1 MDYRIFAPDKIV
13 MEVELPASKSIS
25 NRMLILNALCG
36 GELHNVARC
45 DDTDAMRRALATD
58 TTASGAVATVNIGAA
73 GTAMRFL
80 TAYYATLE
88 GSTVILDGTERMRH
102 RPIAL
107 LVDALRRCG
116 ADIEYA
122 GEEGFPPLRITGRK
136 LSASHIEI
144 AGNVSSQYISA
155 LLMVAPLMGCRTVT
169 LTGEII
175 SLPYI
180 TMTLTLMRLM
190 GVDCVMNGNNISIPA
205 DAHYVPCD
213 FTVENDWSA
222 ASYWLE
228 MQSLLPESRITLKG
242 LHSESAQGDSAV
254 AGIFSQMGVT
264 ATITPTVT
272 HLTATEPQNATAH
285 EGSRHGATEPQN
297 ATAHVG
303 SRHGA
308 TGQHYTL
315 TPLTLDL
322 KETPDLAQTIVVT
335 ACLLGRHFHITG
347 LRTLRIKET
356 DRIDA
361 LCTQLRRLGYIITAG
376 DDFSLSWN
384 GERCAPEPEP
394 HISTLDDHR
403 MAMSFAPAAVLFPG
417 IVIDDVEV
425 VSKSYPDFWRHLEAA
440 GFTLTPCERRKEAPE

>member
-1 MDYRIFAPDKIV
+1 MDYKIFAPDKIE
-13 MEVELPASKSIS
+13 MEVDLPASKSIS

-36 GELHNVARC
+36 GELHNIARC

-58 TTASGAVATVNIGAA
+58 TTASGTVVTVNIGAA

-88 GSTVILDGTERMRH
+88 GSEVILDGTERMRH

-122 GEEGFPPLRITGRK
+122 GEEGFPPLHITGRK

-155 LLMVAPLMGCRTVT
+155 LLMVAPLMGCREVT

-190 GVDCVMNGNNISIPA
+190 GVDCTMSGATISIPA
-205 DAHYVPCD
+205 DAHYVPCN

-228 MQSLLPESRITLKG
+228 LQSLLPQSRITLKG
-242 LHSESAQGDSAV
+242 LHAESAQGDSAV
-254 AGIFSQMGVT
+254 AGIFSRMGGT
-264 ATITPTVT
+264 APII
-272 HLTATEPQNATAH
+272 
-285 EGSRHGATEPQN
+285 
-297 ATAHVG
+297 
-303 SRHGA
+303 
-308 TGQHYTL
+308 
-315 TPLTLDL
+315 LDL

-335 ACLLGRHFHITG
+335 ACLLGCHFHITG

-361 LCTQLRRLGYIITAG
+361 LCTQLRRLGYVITAG

-394 HISTLDDHR
+394 HISTFDDHR
-403 MAMSFAPAAVLFPG
+403 MAMAFAPAAVLFPG

>member
-228 MQSLLPESRITLKG
+228 MQSLLPQSRITLKG

-254 AGIFSQMGVT
+254 AGIFSQMGGT
-264 ATITPTVT
+264 APII
-272 HLTATEPQNATAH
+272 
-285 EGSRHGATEPQN
+285 
-297 ATAHVG
+297 
-303 SRHGA
+303 
-308 TGQHYTL
+308 
-315 TPLTLDL
+315 LDL

-394 HISTLDDHR
+394 HISTFDDHR
-403 MAMSFAPAAVLFPG
+403 MAMSFAPAAVLFHG

-440 GFTLTPCERRKEAPE
+440 GFTLTPCERRKEAPK

>member
-190 GVDCVMNGNNISIPA
+190 GVDCTMSGATISIPA
-205 DAHYVPCD
+205 DAHYVPCN
-213 FTVENDWSA
+213 FTVGNDWSA

-228 MQSLLPESRITLKG
+228 LQSLLPQSRITLKG
-242 LHSESAQGDSAV
+242 LHAESAQGDSAV
-254 AGIFSQMGVT
+254 AGIFSRMGGT
-264 ATITPTVT
+264 APII
-272 HLTATEPQNATAH
+272 
-285 EGSRHGATEPQN
+285 
-297 ATAHVG
+297 
-303 SRHGA
+303 
-308 TGQHYTL
+308 
-315 TPLTLDL
+315 LDL

-335 ACLLGRHFHITG
+335 ACLLGCHFHITG

-361 LCTQLRRLGYIITAG
+361 LCTQLRRLGYVITAG

-394 HISTLDDHR
+394 HISTFDDHR
-403 MAMSFAPAAVLFPG
+403 MAMAFAPAAVLFPG

>member
-254 AGIFSQMGVT
+254 AGIFSRMGGT
-264 ATITPTVT
+264 APII
-272 HLTATEPQNATAH
+272 
-285 EGSRHGATEPQN
+285 
-297 ATAHVG
+297 
-303 SRHGA
+303 
-308 TGQHYTL
+308 
-315 TPLTLDL
+315 LDL

-394 HISTLDDHR
+394 HISTFDDHR

-440 GFTLTPCERRKEAPE
+440 GFTLTPCERRKEAPK

>member
-1 MDYRIFAPDKIV
+1 MDYKIFAPDKIE
-13 MEVELPASKSIS
+13 MEVDLPASKSIS

-36 GELHNVARC
+36 GELHNIARC

-58 TTASGAVATVNIGAA
+58 TTASGMVVTVNIGAA

-88 GSTVILDGTERMRH
+88 GSEVILDGTERMRH

-122 GEEGFPPLRITGRK
+122 GEEGFPPLHITGRK

-155 LLMVAPLMGCRTVT
+155 LLMVAPLMGCREVT

-190 GVDCVMNGNNISIPA
+190 GVDCTMSGATISIPA
-205 DAHYVPCD
+205 DAHYVPCN

-242 LHSESAQGDSAV
+242 LHTESAQGDSAV
-254 AGIFSQMGVT
+254 AGIFSQMGGT
-264 ATITPTVT
+264 APII
-272 HLTATEPQNATAH
+272 
-285 EGSRHGATEPQN
+285 
-297 ATAHVG
+297 
-303 SRHGA
+303 
-308 TGQHYTL
+308 
-315 TPLTLDL
+315 LDL

-335 ACLLGRHFHITG
+335 ACLLGCHFHITG
-347 LRTLRIKET
+347 LQTLRIKET

-361 LCTQLRRLGYIITAG
+361 LCTQLRRLGYVITAG

-394 HISTLDDHR
+394 HISTFDDHR
-403 MAMSFAPAAVLFPG
+403 MAMAFAPAAVLFPG

>member
-254 AGIFSQMGVT
+254 AGIFSRMGGT
-264 ATITPTVT
+264 APII
-272 HLTATEPQNATAH
+272 
-285 EGSRHGATEPQN
+285 
-297 ATAHVG
+297 
-303 SRHGA
+303 
-308 TGQHYTL
+308 
-315 TPLTLDL
+315 LDL

-335 ACLLGRHFHITG
+335 ACLLGCHFHITG

-440 GFTLTPCERRKEAPE
+440 GFTLKPCERRKEAPK

>member
-254 AGIFSQMGVT
+254 AGIFSRMGGT
-264 ATITPTVT
+264 APII
-272 HLTATEPQNATAH
+272 
-285 EGSRHGATEPQN
+285 
-297 ATAHVG
+297 
-303 SRHGA
+303 
-308 TGQHYTL
+308 
-315 TPLTLDL
+315 LDL

-394 HISTLDDHR
+394 HISTFDDHR
-403 MAMSFAPAAVLFPG
+403 MAMAFAPAAVLFPG

-440 GFTLTPCERRKEAPE
+440 GFTLTPCERRKEAPK